1 MKNESN
7 YIANGIGVIFSA
19 LQSNEVLSVISWI
32 ITLIATILSISF
44 TIYKWV
50 KKAKED
56 GKIDAKE
63 VEELTDIVEDST
75 KKIDEVIKK

>member
-32 ITLIATILSISF
+32 ITLVATILSISF
-44 TIYKWV
+44 TIYKWW

-75 KKIDEVIKK
+75 KKIDEVTKK